1 MDGQNHETV
10 LIVDDEVTLREAI
23 SEYLARE
30 GYEVQQASSGE
41 EALALLKQTVFDI
54 LITDMKLPG
63 VDGNTVLQ
71 ESLSIYPEIIGIII
85 TGFGT
90 VESAV
95 QAMKNGAYDYIA
107 KPFQLVEISL
117 LVKQA
122 LERRRLKEEN
132 AYLRTQLKEKYRFE
146 SIIGNSKA
154 MQEIFRLVET
164 ISSTNSTVLITGET
178 GTGKELVA
186 KAIHF
191 NSQRRDQKIVS
202 INCGAIPETL
212 LESELF
218 GHVKGAF
225 TGAHQT
231 RLGRFEQAHKG
242 TIFLDE
248 IGNMSQGLQVKL
260 LRVLQER
267 EFERLGGAETIKVD
281 VRIIA
286 ATSANLKELVDQ
298 NEFRSDLY
306 YRLNVIPIHLPSLK
320 ERREDIPLLAK
331 HFIEKYCQNSN
342 SEMKSMSQET
352 IRILMSY
359 SWPGNIRQLE
369 NAIERAVA
377 LVGTRNIILPSDLPG
392 EVQKTHANLVL
403 SEIYIPDEGVNFNTE
418 VSNVEKELIMQSL
431 KKSGGN
437 KKQAAKLLHMK
448 RTTLIEKL
456 KRLNMLHP
464 LDLPATGKTS
474 KVLSKD
480 TH

>member
-1 MDGQNHETV
+1 MGMPGRENILV
-10 LIVDDEVTLREAI
+10 VDDEIELREAI
-23 SEYLARE
+23 AAYLNQEE

-41 EALALLKQTVFDI
+41 EGLESLKKNVFDI

-63 VDGNTVLQ
+63 LDGNAVLQ
-71 ESLSIYPEIIGIII
+71 QALAIYPEIIGIII
-85 TGFGT
+85 TGYGT

-95 QAMKNGAYDYIA
+95 QAMKSGAYDYIA

-117 LVKQA
+117 LIKQA

-132 AYLRTQLKEKYRFE
+132 AYLKTQLKEKYRFE
-146 SIIGNSKA
+146 SIIGNSQP
-154 MQEIFRLVET
+154 MQDIFQLVET
-164 ISSTNSTVLITGET
+164 IAVTNSTVLVTGET
-178 GTGKELVA
+178 GTGKELIA

-191 NSQRRDQKIVS
+191 NSQRKDQKIVS

-225 TGAHQT
+225 TGAHHT
-231 RLGRFEQAHKG
+231 RIGKFEQAHRG
-242 TIFLDE
+242 SIFLDE
-248 IGNMSQGLQVKL
+248 IGNMSPSLQVKL

-267 EFERLGGAETIKVD
+267 EFERVGGTEPVKVD

-286 ATSANLKELVDQ
+286 ATSANLKDMVER

-320 ERREDIPLLAK
+320 DRREDIPLLTK
-331 HFIEKYCQNSN
+331 HFIKKYCQNSN
-342 SEMKSMSQET
+342 LDLKTMSQDAMKL
-352 IRILMSY
+352 LMNY
-359 SWPGNIRQLE
+359 NWPGNIRQLE

-377 LVGTRNIILPSDLPG
+377 LVGTRNLMLSSDLPS
-392 EVQKTHANLVL
+392 EIQKTNANLFL
-403 SEIYIPDEGVNFNTE
+403 SEIYIPDEGVNFKIE
-418 VSNVEKELIMQSL
+418 ISHVEKELILQSL

-437 KKQAAKLLHMK
+437 KKQAAKLLNLK

-456 KRLNMLHP
+456 KRLNL
-464 LDLPATGKTS
+464 LDQLN
-474 KVLSKD
+474 VD
-480 TH
+480 